1 MPAEMCDKLLA
12 SNGVG
17 GHNINPPGPEPLPQP
32 SYLPCGRSSKRRTMV
47 MPLSAIIS
55 FPSLEGQPYFNV
67 DVLDVSEGGLRL
79 QLALPSDLTLEP
91 GQEGVISLVIR
102 RSEAPHM
109 YPFTVPWVEMNALI
123 SVAGVSFVEPVDL
136 AGLPEGQTE
145 VLLPQVEVSEPT
157 R

>member
-1 MPAEMCDKLLA
+1 
-12 SNGVG
+12 
-17 GHNINPPGPEPLPQP
+17 
-32 SYLPCGRSSKRRTMV
+32 MV

-79 QLALPSDLTLEP
+79 QLALPSDLTFEP

-109 YPFTVPWVEMNALI
+109 YPFTVRCVEMNALI

-145 VLLPQVEVSEPT
+145 VLLPHVEVSEPT